1 MTPLTKR
8 LLLLAPLAFSFAWLA
23 YDAPTAFAREAWFVA
38 ELLLFTIA
46 TRTVAW
52 GMALSAVS
60 LGIGIAAPAVVFVG
74 AGLSAVGLDPSDSDV
89 VSWAVVPILEE
100 AIKLLPIVYLAWQ
113 YKRRAKATFNPSDF
127 LLVGCAV
134 GAGFAMVENAQ
145 LVSHNPGVLRDMAEQ
160 YGPSLLV
167 PGAWGVTGYVGHAAA
182 TGLIAA
188 GYGVGISLRRSGR
201 AIGPLVLVAPFAYI
215 VMEHMLA
222 NLRVS
227 TGSDLALLVGN
238 GRLTPW
244 LFLAMMAMTIA
255 LDWRAAATTLKRS
268 RMLAFRFKIVRGAV
282 LGRLPARVPLQQRVL
297 LAAQELRLLNAVA
310 WLTFDRRRR

>member
-1 MTPLTKR
+1 M
-8 LLLLAPLAFSFAWLA
+8 
-23 YDAPTAFAREAWFVA
+23 
-38 ELLLFTIA
+38 
-46 TRTVAW
+46 
-52 GMALSAVS
+52 
-60 LGIGIAAPAVVFVG
+60 
-74 AGLSAVGLDPSDSDV
+74 
-89 VSWAVVPILEE
+89 
-100 AIKLLPIVYLAWQ
+100 
-113 YKRRAKATFNPSDF
+113 
-127 LLVGCAV
+127 
-134 GAGFAMVENAQ
+134 
-145 LVSHNPGVLRDMAEQ
+145 
-160 YGPSLLV
+160 
-167 PGAWGVTGYVGHAAA
+167 GHAAA

-244 LFLAMMAMTIA
+244 LFLAMMAITIA
-255 LDWRAAATTLKRS
+255 LDWRAAAATLKRS
-268 RMLAFRFKIVRGAV
+268 RTLMFRYRMVRGAV